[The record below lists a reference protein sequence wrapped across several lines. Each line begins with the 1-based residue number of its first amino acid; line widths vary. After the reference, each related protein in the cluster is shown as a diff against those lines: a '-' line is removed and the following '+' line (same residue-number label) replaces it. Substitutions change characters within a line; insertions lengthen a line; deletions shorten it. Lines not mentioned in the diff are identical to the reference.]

1 MNKRYEMILFNHD
14 LIFLT
19 IFFYIKLKWSSKL
32 NSKYIKTKWK

>member
-19 IFFYIKLKWSSKL
+19 NFFLHKVKMIK
-32 NSKYIKTKWK
+32 